1 MMDKKDLRIIHPYH
15 YYLRINIEFS
25 YAYFR
30 DVKNSKTNAFHGRE
44 W

>member
-15 YYLRINIEFS
+15 YYLGINIEFS